1 MPTTSVKSDLK
12 FRGGSWGPGM
22 ETAAISKGAEEA
34 EWRQIL
40 RSEPTSKQCVH
51 LHKVIPEVASEP
63 VCVSQRLC
71 GYLSLGVSVS
81 LGFSQVK
88 SVNESNWTR
97 VLSPVSQEA

>member
-12 FRGGSWGPGM
+12 LRGGSWGPGT

-34 EWRQIL
+34 EWRQKL
-40 RSEPTSKQCVH
+40 RPGPMSQQCVH
-51 LHKVIPEVASEP
+51 PHKVIPEVASEP
-63 VCVSQRLC
+63 VCVSLLLC
-71 GYLSLGVSVS
+71 GYFSLGVSVFF
-81 LGFSQVK
+81 GFSQVK